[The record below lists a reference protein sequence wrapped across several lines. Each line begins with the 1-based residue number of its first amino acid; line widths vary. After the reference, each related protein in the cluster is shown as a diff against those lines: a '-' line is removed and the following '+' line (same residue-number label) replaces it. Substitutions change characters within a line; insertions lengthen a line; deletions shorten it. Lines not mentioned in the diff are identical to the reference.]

1 MKDNMSDKKEIR
13 LIYYPYPEVV
23 NEKCFSYDDNIVF
36 VCGRDRDE
44 LIGLALALKT
54 DRYLRGKDYP
64 YISYNDK
71 HLAEFDYYGSSSMEN
86 EKFAA
91 VLPELVKNFVNTKEL
106 TSRWNRCEHRGCI
119 MLGLVDLATSIPDE
133 YFNDM
138 AKSLTYC
145 ENYEQ
150 VKDNVVRIKE
160 LFNK

>member
-1 MKDNMSDKKEIR
+1 M
-13 LIYYPYPEVV
+13 
-23 NEKCFSYDDNIVF
+23 
-36 VCGRDRDE
+36 
-44 LIGLALALKT
+44 IGLALALKT

-71 HLAEFDYYGSSSMEN
+71 LLAEFDYYGSSSMEN

-106 TSRWNRCEHRGCI
+106 TSRWIRCEHRGGI